1 MNGLD
6 ERFTKHEGRPLR
18 YLTGGTGPALLLCH
32 GFIGSAENFADWF
45 DVLLTRRTIIAPDL
59 PGFGRS
65 APLAGGHTAPALARA
80 ALAAAS
86 DVGTDSFDVA
96 GLCLGTPVALA
107 VQRARPQATQ
117 RLILHTPLVAPSLIR
132 RRFHLQVGFMLAPVI
147 YPGIVWLGHNR
158 MASDIYKRF
167 MVEGKDVDPVA
178 AKANFDN
185 QLLANPRAAREWLH
199 DVLHRDDLA
208 QVRGSGH
215 SNSHPRRR
223 ARPHRQRAAPRS
235 GGDRRPRDVVRCDPP
250 GGPRLESRAVSAP
263 ARIDR
268 GVSRRPADPFVERS
282 LDRRCIAACPATD
295 QAKVAAASCTVTLCT
310 CPAGSS
316 QRTAT

>member
-215 SNSHPRRR
+215 STLILVAEH
-223 ARPHRQRAAPRS
+223 
-235 GGDRRPRDVVRCDPP
+235 DRIVNV
-250 GGPRLESRAVSAP
+250 PRLEVAVT
-263 ARIDR
+263 
-268 GVSRRPADPFVERS
+268 GVPGMSFDVIRQAGHAWSPELSRRQRE
-282 LDRRCIAACPATD
+282 LIAAFLDDLPIPSSKGAST
-295 QAKVAAASCTVTLCT
+295 AAA
-310 CPAGSS
+310 
-316 QRTAT
+316 